1 MHNKQQHNIMNT
13 ITTTNFN
20 FPGQKSVYRGKVRE
34 VYNIND
40 DLLVMVATD
49 RLSAFDVVLPKGI
62 PYKGQILNQIA
73 TKFMELTS
81 DIVPNW
87 LVATPDPNVAVG
99 HLCEPFKVEMVIRG
113 YLSGHAA
120 REYAAG
126 RRILCGVEMPEGLK
140 ENDKFPTPI
149 ITPTTKADNGSH
161 DEDISREA
169 ILANGIVTEEDYLIL
184 EKYTRALYQR
194 GTEIAAFRG
203 LILVDTKY
211 EFGKTKDGQ
220 IVLIDEIHTP
230 DSSRYFYAEGYAER
244 QANGEE
250 QKQLSKEFVRRW
262 LIENGF
268 QGKEG
273 QQIPFMSDEYIETVS
288 ERYIELFENI
298 IGEKF
303 VKADISNINE
313 RIEKNVLDYLQ
324 KR

>member
-1 MHNKQQHNIMNT
+1 MNT

-20 FPGQKSVYRGKVRE
+20 FPGQKSVYHGKVRE

-40 DLLVMVATD
+40 NLLVMVATD
-49 RLSAFDVVLPKGI
+49 RLSAFDVVMPKGI

-73 TKFMELTS
+73 TKFMELTQ

-87 LVATPDPNVAVG
+87 LIATPDPSVAVG

-113 YLSGHAA
+113 YLAGHAA
-120 REYAAG
+120 REYALG
-126 RRILCGVEMPEGLK
+126 KRTLCGVALPEGLK

-149 ITPTTKADNGSH
+149 ITPSTKADNGEH
-161 DEDISREA
+161 DEDISRET
-169 ILANGIVTEEDYLIL
+169 ILANGIVSEEDYLVL

-194 GTEIAAFRG
+194 GTEIAASRG

-211 EFGKTKDGQ
+211 EFGKTKEGK

-230 DSSRYFYAEGYAER
+230 DSSRYFYAEGYQER
-244 QANGEE
+244 QDRGEA
-250 QKQLSKEFVRRW
+250 QKQLSKEFVRQW
-262 LIENGF
+262 LIANGF

-273 QQIPFMSDEYIETVS
+273 QQIPDMSDEYIATVS
-288 ERYIELFENI
+288 ERYIELYENI
-298 IGEKF
+298 LGEKF

-313 RIEKNVLDYLQ
+313 RIEKNVLEYLH
-324 KR
+324 KK